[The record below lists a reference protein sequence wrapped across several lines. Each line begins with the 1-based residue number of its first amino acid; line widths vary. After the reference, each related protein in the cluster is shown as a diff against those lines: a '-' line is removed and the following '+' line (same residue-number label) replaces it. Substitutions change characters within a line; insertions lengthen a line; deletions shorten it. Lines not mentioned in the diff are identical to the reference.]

1 MSIATLF
8 KIAKIWKQ
16 FKCSSGEW
24 LNKLIHPY
32 CGILSVAKKNKLLI
46 HTKTWK
52 DLKRIRLRV
61 FFFLSSLSQS
71 QICMIPF
78 AEHSQSDRI
87 IEVENRLG
95 IGRGGGQM
103 EDSCDYNGVAQGV
116 SVAMEQFCILIV
128 VLT

>member
-1 MSIATLF
+1 
-8 KIAKIWKQ
+8 
-16 FKCSSGEW
+16 
-24 LNKLIHPY
+24 
-32 CGILSVAKKNKLLI
+32 
-46 HTKTWK
+46 
-52 DLKRIRLRV
+52 
-61 FFFLSSLSQS
+61 
-71 QICMIPF
+71 MIPF

-95 IGRGGGQM
+95 MGRGGGQM